1 MYEVWY
7 DYVKQKYD
15 EKGKLCYMDT
25 DRFVVHIKADD
36 IYRDIAE
43 DIEARFDT
51 SNYELDRQLPK
62 GEKQKVIGL
71 MKEELGRKIMTR
83 FGGLR
88 AKVYI
93 YLTDN
98 GSEDK
103 KAKDRKQCVIK
114 RKFTFESYEHCLKE
128 T

>member
-1 MYEVWY
+1 
-7 DYVKQKYD
+7 
-15 EKGKLCYMDT
+15 
-25 DRFVVHIKADD
+25 
-36 IYRDIAE
+36 
-43 DIEARFDT
+43 
-51 SNYELDRQLPK
+51 
-62 GEKQKVIGL
+62 